1 MQAAKNLPIWTPLA
15 SLALALAWLLPNA
28 SPPWLAFHKDAWI
41 AGAIGMVLVVMVWK
55 TRRQVGLPA
64 TVTPLVFVLLMLAG
78 LTFSQW
84 VFGQIFFLG
93 HALLGTAYFL
103 AAALSV
109 ALAQRWEAAEPNAVG
124 DFFFAAVLIAALA
137 TTGFMLAQ
145 WLQLS
150 QWEVWIQPV
159 PIGRRPYG
167 NLIQPNHAASVLV
180 LAMISLLWWVYRGKL
195 GTAVALLGA
204 SYLSVFVAMTGS
216 RIGLLSLFSVVVTV
230 LVMVLRSRQR
240 GAWTWVLL
248 TQMVWIPLCAV
259 LLSWDWGPNVS
270 IGTGPSGALQRELA
284 GARQQVYVGYL
295 NAVWDRPW
303 LGYGFAQSVSAQAY
317 LREIG
322 ITLPGLFT
330 WAHNA
335 FLDLALWFG
344 LPLSILAVVALAFT
358 VWRLMSA
365 PQSTAR
371 WIYMAG
377 VLVIFL
383 HGMVELPLAYAYF
396 LLPIALLTG
405 AAQVGVRLP
414 GVTIAL
420 RVVMGVLLSMCL
432 YLAVLWYDYLRVEH
446 AFNIWRF
453 KHSNIGTYHPKK
465 IPNTLVLDQFE
476 ALLTGLRA
484 EGALDPRALRGFQEA
499 VLLHPSASALQQLA
513 EVQVRSGQVQAAQQT
528 ADLAWLLSLPDVRKA
543 LARRWQYLASVNPAY
558 TAVTWRED

>member
-1 MQAAKNLPIWTPLA
+1 M
-15 SLALALAWLLPNA
+15 
-28 SPPWLAFHKDAWI
+28 
-41 AGAIGMVLVVMVWK
+41 AGALVVVFVVMVWK
-55 TRRQVGLPA
+55 TRQRVGLPV
-64 TVTPLVFVLLMLAG
+64 TVTPLVFVLVLLAG
-78 LTFSQW
+78 LTLLQW
-84 VFGQIFFLG
+84 LFGQIFFLG
-93 HALLGTAYFL
+93 HALLGAAYFL

-109 ALAQRWEAAEPNAVG
+109 ALAQRWEAASPNAVG
-124 DFFFAAVLIAALA
+124 DFFFAAILIAALI
-137 TTGFMLAQ
+137 TTGFMLVQ

-159 PIGRRPYG
+159 PVGRRPFG

-180 LAMISLLWWVYRGKL
+180 LAMVSLLWWVYRGKL
-195 GTAVALLGA
+195 GTTVAALGA

-216 RIGLLSLFSVVVTV
+216 RIGLLSLFSVVVAA
-230 LVMVLRSRQR
+230 LVMVVRLRQR

-248 TQMVWIPLCAV
+248 TQLVLIPLCAV

-270 IGTGPSGALQRELA
+270 LGTLGPSGALQRELA
-284 GARQQVYVGYL
+284 GARQQVYAGYL
-295 NAVWDRPW
+295 IAVWDRPW
-303 LGYGFAQSVSAQAY
+303 LGYGFAQSVEAQAY
-317 LREIG
+317 LWEIG
-322 ITLPGLFT
+322 IALPGLFT

-344 LPLSILAVVALAFT
+344 LPLSILAAIAVGFT
-358 VWRLMSA
+358 LLRLMSA

-396 LLPIALLTG
+396 LLPIALLAG
-405 AAQVGVRLP
+405 AAQVGARLP
-414 GVTIAL
+414 GVAIPL
-420 RVVMGVLLSMCL
+420 RMVVGVLLTMFL
-432 YLAVLWYDYLRVEH
+432 YLVVLWYDYLRIEH

-453 KHSNIGTYHPKK
+453 KQSNIGTYHPKET
-465 IPNTLVLDQFE
+465 PDTLVLDQFE

-484 EGALDPRALRGFQEA
+484 EGALDSKALHGFQEA

-513 EVQVRSGQVQAAQQT
+513 EVQVRSGHVQAAQQT

-543 LARRWQYLASVNPAY
+543 LARRWQYLASQNPAY